1 MSRDGHQGP
10 CDLLAARNRPE
21 EPAAASRVPQRT
33 TRLRFIH
40 PLASFSAVFFC
51 SFLWLYSRESV
62 RAREVFGHVLFS
74 SATSEL
80 KARSLHRDFTAG
92 YRKELEQIE
101 FRVSHLRLCFCLSRK
116 ATWRLGRGLPSKSLG
131 CLVSCSSLLLVGVF
145 SADTLSCG
153 SGAAHLWL

>member
-1 MSRDGHQGP
+1 MGIRVSAICLRLGTGLRGQRQG
-10 CDLLAARNRPE
+10 LACHEGRQGLCSYPWR
-21 EPAAASRVPQRT
+21 
-33 TRLRFIH
+33 RF
-40 PLASFSAVFFC
+40 FAVFCAVFC
-51 SFLWLYSRESV
+51 GSPQV
-62 RAREVFGHVLFS
+62 RVRPSARGVWTRLFS